1 MFTLRSGILG
11 TVVIGLMS
19 GGNAAA
25 NVGGGV
31 DTSEGSEVR
40 QDGSVS
46 QSREL
51 SSGREQDSTVERN
64 LLPFIVDGVAS
75 TTVYNES
82 TSCFAARIA
91 DGQLD
96 REIVEQELAERHGEN
111 GQLSTDPT
119 TSPEAWVIHA
129 DEREI
134 YASCAAWGA
143 LAVFEPLQGWPFR
156 PDQEEESA
164 VMDWVKSRIAG
175 AAATGEVFA
184 IIAQELDDLSGLT
197 AAEYQEAAAEAWRDN
212 ASLWLDS
219 FESTKAD
226 LMGANVSIC
235 GVSQCPAPVSF
246 MTPNGYSYQHG
257 PEGAKLTH
265 YSLVMVGDGHI
276 MGDRYTS
283 SVSIGNAARMVR
295 QSSDSSTQSTSTGES
310 GGSRA
315 ATE

>member
-1 MFTLRSGILG
+1 MDALRSGVLG
-11 TVVIGLMS
+11 AVVVGLMS

-31 DTSEGSEVR
+31 DSSEGSEVTR
-40 QDGSVS
+40 DGSVS

-51 SSGREQDSTVERN
+51 SSERSRTSTVERN

-96 REIVEQELAERHGEN
+96 REIVEQELAEKHGEN
-111 GQLSTDPT
+111 GQLPTDPT
-119 TSPEAWVIHA
+119 ASPEAWVLHA

-143 LAVFEPLQGWPFR
+143 LAMFEPLQGWPFR
-156 PDQEEESA
+156 PDREAEA
-164 VMDWVKSRIAG
+164 DVLNWVQNRIAAG
-175 AAATGEVFA
+175 AATGEVFA
-184 IIAQELDDLSGLT
+184 VIAQELDDLSDLT
-197 AAEYQEAAAEAWRDN
+197 AEEYQEAAAEAWRDN
-212 ASLWLDS
+212 AQLWLDVLVA
-219 FESTKAD
+219 TRDD
-226 LMGANVSIC
+226 LAEDYISIC
-235 GVSQCPAPVSF
+235 GSSQCPAPVSL
-246 MTPNGYSYQHG
+246 MTRNGYSYQHG

-265 YSLVMVGDGHI
+265 YSLVMLGDGHI
-276 MGDRYTS
+276 MGERYTS
-283 SVSIGNAARMVR
+283 SVSIGNEARMTR

-310 GGSRA
+310 GGGRA